1 MRAWPMQGSRS
12 AMYTSRTSSSP
23 MAAVIP
29 PNQGKPNA
37 NSDLG
42 GIPHITVP
50 PAHFLRPPRA
60 VGARYSQRPTGSA
73 THRRRSPSAQLEWTQ
88 KQRDNWIC
96 RTTVIFLQQGL
107 PWRAPRVPHR

>member
-1 MRAWPMQGSRS
+1 
-12 AMYTSRTSSSP
+12 

-50 PAHFLRPPRA
+50 PAHFFTPA
-60 VGARYSQRPTGSA
+60 KG
-73 THRRRSPSAQLEWTQ
+73 RRRKVLTTTHGLRDSSPEIA
-88 KQRDNWIC
+88 
-96 RTTVIFLQQGL
+96 
-107 PWRAPRVPHR
+107 